1 MFGFEFSDGWTI
13 YIWLITGGLIL
24 IAVVIGLRWAAKNE
38 QFDEDIKYL
47 VFDDNDKDKM
57 SPEEFAKYQE
67 VTRQQ
72 EKRRKEV
79 PIEKAE
85 EQARKRAA

>member
-1 MFGFEFSDGWTI
+1 MFNFEFSDGWTI

-57 SPEEFAKYQE
+57 SDEEFARYQE
-67 VTRQQ
+67 VTKKQ
-72 EKRRKEV
+72 EKRRKE
-79 PIEKAE
+79 ILAEKAA
-85 EQARKRAA
+85 EQARKHAA